1 MKNIQI
7 ALIIA
12 LLLCLFPMP
21 YGFYIFV
28 RFYSF
33 IVFSLMAY
41 QCYHNDKSNN
51 ALLWG
56 SLALLFQPFLKN
68 NIRKGNMEYNRC
80 YSCYFNSYFF
90 IERKR

>member
-28 RFYSF
+28 RFTKLSPKMKTRAKQVQIKPLIYS
-33 IVFSLMAY
+33 
-41 QCYHNDKSNN
+41 
-51 ALLWG
+51 
-56 SLALLFQPFLKN
+56 
-68 NIRKGNMEYNRC
+68 
-80 YSCYFNSYFF
+80 
-90 IERKR
+90 